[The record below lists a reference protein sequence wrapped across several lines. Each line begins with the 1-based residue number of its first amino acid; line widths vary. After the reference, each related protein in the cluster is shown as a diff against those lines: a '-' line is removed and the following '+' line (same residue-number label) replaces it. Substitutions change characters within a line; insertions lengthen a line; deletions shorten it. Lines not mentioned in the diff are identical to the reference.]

1 LKPYVDRGA
10 FYLTCGALLSI
21 LFSIAVSQ
29 ILLAL
34 ALAALLV
41 SSHPIRLPPIKLPLA
56 LFMAGT
62 VISLLASGHIQ
73 QGMPQVRK
81 FYVFFILLVVYSTF
95 RELAEVRA
103 IVLLWAGIATLSAL
117 RSVFQFWRVY
127 QQSEE
132 LHRDFYDLY
141 VGARITGFMS
151 HWMTFGGEEMIVL
164 LLLASYLFFSRED
177 RWKTAGW
184 ICAAILAVSMVLGFT
199 RSIFLLGF
207 PAGLL
212 YLLWFWKK
220 WLVAAAPAIVL
231 IALFLGPRAL
241 RERAISVIQPHG
253 DVDSNQ
259 HRSVLRETGFE
270 MIRAHPWLGV
280 GPEQIKYQFDQWVP
294 ADARPLPVGY
304 YWHLHNIYLQYAAE
318 RGIPVLLAMLWLI
331 GKTLWDF
338 GRALRRKLA
347 AAEARFVLHGAIAAI
362 IAILAEGFTE
372 YNLGDS
378 EVLTLFLA
386 VLAFGYIATASDRD
400 VPASASSASR
410 LPFGEAG
417 QYFPSPP
424 ASASGEPAS
433 V

>member
-1 LKPYVDRGA
+1 LKPYIDRGA

-34 ALAALLV
+34 ALAALLL

-62 VISLLASGHIQ
+62 IISLLASGHIQ
-73 QGMPQVRK
+73 QGMPQIRK

-95 RELAEVRA
+95 RELAEIRA
-103 IVLLWAGIATLSAL
+103 IVLLWAAIATLSAL

-164 LLLASYLFFSRED
+164 LLLASFLFFSREP
-177 RWKTAGW
+177 RWKSAAW
-184 ICAAILAVSMVLGFT
+184 ICGAILAVSMVLGFT

-220 WLVAAAPAIVL
+220 WLVVAVPAIVL
-231 IALFLGPRAL
+231 LALFLGPRAL
-241 RERAISVIQPHG
+241 RERVTSVIQPSEI
-253 DVDSNQ
+253 DSNQ
-259 HRSVLRETGFE
+259 HRSILRETGAL

-304 YWHLHNIYLQYAAE
+304 YGHLHNIYLQYAAE

-331 GKTLWDF
+331 AKAIWDF

-347 AAEARFVLHGAIAAI
+347 APEARFILHGAIAVI

-400 VPASASSASR
+400 VPASASSAPR
-410 LPFGEAG
+410 LQFGEAG
-417 QYFPSPP
+417 RYSPKPP
-424 ASASGEPAS
+424 ASAPGEPA
-433 V
+433 

>member
-1 LKPYVDRGA
+1 
-10 FYLTCGALLSI
+10 
-21 LFSIAVSQ
+21 
-29 ILLAL
+29 
-34 ALAALLV
+34 
-41 SSHPIRLPPIKLPLA
+41 
-56 LFMAGT
+56 MAGT
-62 VISLLASGHIQ
+62 IISLLASGHIQ
-73 QGMPQVRK
+73 QGMPQIRK

-103 IVLLWAGIATLSAL
+103 IVLLWAGIATLSAA
-117 RSVFQFWRVY
+117 RSLFQFWRVY
-127 QQSEE
+127 QQSQE
-132 LHRDFYDLY
+132 LHQSFYETY

-151 HWMTFGGEEMIVL
+151 HWMTFGGEEMIVI
-164 LLLASYLFFSRED
+164 LLLAAFLFFSVER

-184 ICAAILAVSMVLGFT
+184 ICAAILVVSMVLGFT

-212 YLLWFWKK
+212 YLLWFWKR
-220 WLVAAAPAIVL
+220 WLVAAVPVVTVA
-231 IALFLGPRAL
+231 ALLLGPAAL
-241 RERAISVIQPHG
+241 RERVTSVFQPSEI
-253 DVDSNQ
+253 DSNQ

-304 YWHLHNIYLQYAAE
+304 YGHLHNIYLQYAAE

-331 GKTLWDF
+331 AKTLWDF
-338 GRALRRKLA
+338 GRALRRKPA
-347 AAEARFVLHGAIAAI
+347 APEARFILHGAIAVI

-410 LPFGEAG
+410 RPYGEAG
-417 QYFPSPP
+417 RYSPIPP
-424 ASASGEPAS
+424 ASAAGGPAS
-433 V
+433 A